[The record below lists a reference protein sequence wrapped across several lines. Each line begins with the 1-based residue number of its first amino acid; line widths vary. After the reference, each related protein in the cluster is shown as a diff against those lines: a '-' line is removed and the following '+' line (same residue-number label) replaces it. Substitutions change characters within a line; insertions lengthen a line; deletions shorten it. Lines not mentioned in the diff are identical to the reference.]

1 MVKFTQPKPF
11 VLIVEDDPHGRS
23 FMESSLQI
31 SGFEVLSMQSAEAA
45 RKAINKVGI
54 GRISVILSDYRL
66 PNQTGTQL
74 LNWVRSIDRCVST
87 IIITGQ
93 DEKAIVEESISVG
106 VFEYLE
112 KPVTHQFL
120 REVVSRAAEET
131 SLRRKYQADRKGLQ
145 ELEHL
150 DYSMN
155 VVVPESLQDRMAVF
169 YRPLHEVGG
178 DFLITH
184 TYEDDRHVVVVGDV
198 AGHDIRS
205 GFVSTYFQGMLKG
218 SLESGGE
225 IEKAFE
231 LSNRS
236 LLRHTMGPDQ
246 NQDLVS
252 LSLSAIDLGCG
263 NDPIRHWNFGLG
275 PCVIVSDN
283 GSIEF
288 CKIGKFPLGWVP
300 EIETAPQHIS
310 LNSKSLLYIFTDG
323 LADFAD
329 SLKVNVFS
337 LLYRFLH
344 RFIESEVL
352 PVLPSDDI
360 LIVRY
365 SVDTRMPLSQTF
377 EPILSE
383 HYAGTELEHIDHL
396 QSSWR
401 RSISF
406 ALDDRLGDR
415 LYDLLICIREGM
427 INALSH
433 GCEKSGEKFAH
444 LQISINEDK
453 DMLRIYIDDP
463 GKGHEFDL
471 VARLERLGKESG
483 ENLGLGIIQHLSD
496 SFKVENKGTSLVF
509 DFKISPEKD

>member
-1 MVKFTQPKPF
+1 MVKFTQPKPI

-31 SGFEVLSMQSAEAA
+31 SGFEVLSAQSAEAA
-45 RKAINKVGI
+45 RETINKVGI

-74 LNWVRSIDRCVST
+74 LEWVRSLDSCLST
-87 IIITGQ
+87 MIITGQ

-106 VFEYLE
+106 VFQYLE

-120 REVVSRAAEET
+120 REVVGKAAEET
-131 SLRRKYQADRKGLQ
+131 SLKRKYQADRRGLK
-145 ELEHL
+145 ELENL
-150 DYSMN
+150 DQSMN
-155 VVVPESLQDRMAVF
+155 DVVPESLQDRMTVF

-184 TYEDDRHVVVVGDV
+184 QYEDDRHVVVVGDV

-205 GFVSTYFQGMLKG
+205 GFVSTYFQGMFKG
-218 SLESGGE
+218 SLESGGD

-236 LLRHTMGPDQ
+236 LLMRRAGVGQ
-246 NQDLVS
+246 NQDLIS
-252 LSLSAIDLGCG
+252 LSLSAIDLRNG
-263 NDPIRHWNFGLG
+263 DDSIRHWNFGLG

-283 GSIEF
+283 GVIEL
-288 CKIGKFPLGWVP
+288 CETGQFPLGWIP
-300 EIETAPQHIS
+300 EIETDAQHIN
-310 LNSKSLLYIFTDG
+310 LESKSLLYIFTDG

-329 SLKVNVFS
+329 TLKVNLFS

-344 RFIESEVL
+344 RFNESEDL
-352 PVLPSDDI
+352 PVMPSDDI
-360 LIVRY
+360 LLVRFLLNT
-365 SVDTRMPLSQTF
+365 SMPLSQTF

-396 QSSWR
+396 QSNWR

-427 INALSH
+427 INALTH
-433 GCEKSGEKFAH
+433 GCEKSADKFAH

-453 DMLRIYIDDP
+453 DTLRIYIDDP

-471 VARLERLGKESG
+471 VARLERLGNERG

-509 DFKISPEKD
+509 DFSITPDKN